1 MTSVM
6 CIVAA
11 LLHFWHF
18 MAGGAPAESVCPI
31 INLALWGVK
40 ETSGSPFKAAFPPT
54 CNRSTI
60 GSRMDA
66 PVAIAAKDSRGLSWR
81 HAGWGAILGLVMA
94 AHVVV
99 TIQAFGDGHPIA
111 AIRNDEPIV
120 SGRHPFHLYHAMVGA
135 AGVRR
140 QGTPS
145 CYDPFLAAGY
155 ARTVAVD
162 FDSRP
167 YEPFLYFDS
176 PSISD
181 SRYKIALVVW
191 WSILP
196 LGFWVA
202 ARIMR
207 LGGPTAVIATGFA
220 VLLAGSGLGRLLF
233 EDGQLGDVLSAVLAA
248 IHLAC
253 LVRCHCRP
261 DVRGFV
267 ALLLTG
273 GLGWC
278 VQPLIWGGVGLLSF
292 GCWLGMFRRHSL
304 RWHSAF
310 GLAQGIAVAV
320 ALPWLAEWVRYWW
333 LTMPARPTATSARLW
348 SQWDWPTWATAT
360 ADRAVCIGLVLCGFL
375 GGMLRRSGRRHR
387 PMKWLVWSSTIV
399 TAIALAA
406 PSSDSL
412 APFAAPAFLFLGF
425 GLAVVPAAH
434 GVARWL
440 EWQFRGRGRASLG
453 LVIGA
458 AIICAAAAWITGPP
472 ARSALTGWGLHSL
485 RLGFPPGFA
494 EIAEAIRTE
503 TQPCARLLWEDGAT
517 DEVSG
522 IAVLLPIL
530 TERAFI
536 GALASAADGDAAYPT
551 LSNGALAG
559 RPITLWSDAELE
571 AFCRRYNVGW
581 IVTATSTAADRLTKW
596 SLAEPRA
603 TIGARRLFALKRPL
617 TFVLKGQVRDVTADR
632 FSISLA
638 DVVPEHGDVVLSF
651 HYHEG
656 LRARPGWIKVE
667 REPDPYDP
675 IPLVRLQVIAP
686 AARVTLTWDRP

>member
-18 MAGGAPAESVCPI
+18 MVGGAPAGSVCHI
-31 INLALWGVK
+31 INVAVWGVK
-40 ETSGSPFKAAFPPT
+40 ETSPPQFKAAFPPS

-60 GSRMDA
+60 GGRMDA
-66 PVAIAAKDSRGLSWR
+66 PVTIAAKDSRGLSWR
-81 HAGWGAILGLVMA
+81 HAGWGAVLALVMA
-94 AHVVV
+94 AHIAV
-99 TIQAFGDGHPIA
+99 TFQAFGDSEPIA

-120 SGRHPFHLYHAMVGA
+120 SGRHPFHLYHAMAGA
-135 AGVRR
+135 AGVRTR
-140 QGTPS
+140 GTS
-145 CYDPFLAAGY
+145 ACYDPFLAAGY

-167 YEPFLYFDS
+167 YEPFLYFGPPTS
-176 PSISD
+176 SASHH
-181 SRYKIALVVW
+181 KAALLVW
-191 WSILP
+191 WSIWP

-207 LGGPTAVIATGFA
+207 LGGPTAVIATAFA
-220 VLLAGSGLGRLLF
+220 VLLAGSGPGRLLF
-233 EDGQLGDVLSAVLAA
+233 EDGQLGEALSAVLAA

-261 DVRGFV
+261 DIRGFV
-267 ALLLTG
+267 ALLVTG

-304 RWHSAF
+304 RWHSAV

-320 ALPWLAEWVRYWW
+320 ALPWLGEWVRYWW
-333 LTMPARPTATSARLW
+333 LTMPARPTASSMRLW

-375 GGMLRRSGRRHR
+375 GGMLRRAGRRNR
-387 PMKWLVWSSTIV
+387 PMKWLVWSSTVV
-399 TAIALAA
+399 TAISLAA
-406 PSSDSL
+406 PTSDSL

-440 EWQFRGRGRASLG
+440 DWQFRGRGRGSLG
-453 LVIGA
+453 LVMGA
-458 AIICAAAAWITGPP
+458 ALICAAAAWLTGPP
-472 ARSALTGWGLHSL
+472 TQSALTGWGPRPL
-485 RLGFPPGFA
+485 RLGFPSGFA
-494 EIAEAIRTE
+494 DIAAAIRTH
-503 TQPCARLLWEDGAT
+503 TQPSARVLWEDGAM
-517 DEVSG
+517 DELSG
-522 IAVLLPIL
+522 MAVLLPVM
-530 TERAFI
+530 TDRAFI
-536 GALASAADGDAAYPT
+536 GALSGAADNDATYPT
-551 LSNGALAG
+551 LTDGLLAG
-559 RPITLWSDAELE
+559 RSLTHWSDAELE
-571 AFCRRYNVGW
+571 GFCRRYNVGW
-581 IVTATSTAADRLTKW
+581 IVTATSTARDRLAKW
-596 SLAEPRA
+596 PLAEPRA
-603 TIGARRLFALKRPL
+603 SVGTRQLFALKRPL
-617 TFVLKGQVRDVTADR
+617 TFVLKGQVHDVTADR
-632 FSISLA
+632 NSISLS

-675 IPLVRLQVIAP
+675 IPLVRLQMIAP